1 MPSDRDLT
9 WDAVLSWRMERHL
22 LDRPAGVDP
31 AAVVG
36 RLAGVQAQVASS
48 AAQAIAVRRAEHTD
62 GVDDALAARTLI
74 RTWAMRGTLHLLRP
88 DDAAAFLSL
97 IASARSWL
105 TPPWQREFATAAQMD
120 ALAEAVSAVLPGAE
134 LTRDE
139 LARAVVEHSG
149 DASLG
154 EKLASGWG
162 VLLKP
167 LAWQGLLCNG
177 TAQGARVT
185 FTTPSTWTPAWP
197 GPSEP
202 DTAVR
207 TALPAYLAAHG
218 PAGPETFGQWLL
230 RGALRKT
237 VTKRWFAELAEDGL
251 IAPVRVEGETLY
263 ARTEDVDELVAAEP
277 TSRVRLLPGF
287 DQYVLGPGTGDPRI
301 IAPQRRAQ
309 VSRAGGW
316 IAPVV
321 VAGGRVAGT
330 WTVTGPDLAVE
341 LWSEAGPVDRD
352 ALDAEAAEL
361 GEVLGERLTVSVG
374 QA

>member
-1 MPSDRDLT
+1 MPEDPDLT
-9 WDAVLSWRMERHL
+9 WDGVLSWRMERHL
-22 LDRPAGVDP
+22 LDRPAGVSP
-31 AAVVG
+31 AAVVA

-62 GVDDALAARTLI
+62 GVGDALADRTLI

-88 DDAAAFLSL
+88 AHAAAFLPL
-97 IASARSWL
+97 IASARTWL
-105 TPPWQREFATAAQMD
+105 APPWQREFATAEQMD
-120 ALAEAVSAVLPGAE
+120 ALAEAVAAVLPGTE

-149 DASLG
+149 DPSLG
-154 EKLASGWG
+154 DELASGWG

-177 TAQGARVT
+177 SAQGSRVT
-185 FTTPSTWTPAWP
+185 FTSPSTWTPDWP

-230 RGALRKT
+230 RGALRAT
-237 VTKRWFAELAEDGL
+237 VLRRWFTDLVADGL
-251 IAPVRVEGETLY
+251 ITPVRVEGETLY
-263 ARTEDVDELVAAEP
+263 ARPGDVDALAAAEP
-277 TSRVRLLPGF
+277 SSRVRLLPAF

-301 IAPQRRAQ
+301 IAPGRRAQ

-330 WTVTGPDLAVE
+330 WNATGPDLAIE

-352 ALDAEAAEL
+352 ALDAEVAEL
-361 GEVLGERLTVSVG
+361 GEVLGERLRVSVG
-374 QA
+374 QG